1 MRMLKG
7 IAAGAA
13 LAMGLMLG
21 PGTPA
26 VAQTAQTARA
36 DTLAL
41 SAAGA
46 QAYAKLHDAVT
57 FESARIGFAALES
70 ENAKAF
76 RALLAE
82 RSAAAA
88 FARLAA
94 EGKPVGR
101 LYGLAG
107 LYLADRAAYDAAAA
121 GFRRDDTQVHTIDG
135 CVMWPRPVREVA
147 AFIASGQIPRELRS
161 GSGGT
166 WIGPVMPASL
176 AAQPAAH

>member
-21 PGTPA
+21 LGAPA
-26 VAQTAQTARA
+26 AAQTARA

-82 RSAAAA
+82 PSAAAA

-176 AAQPAAH
+176 AASPPAAH